1 MPQSSISVLD
11 CQISVSATL
20 CTPVLV
26 QGNITNV
33 SVPGGIKGNT
43 LFDIYVS
50 LESYWQLT
58 IWHNP
63 HMHYWLVWSGAQVQ
77 LTDSKWQKWQIY
89 HCHFRNHRSLIT
101 HRLTKAEPS
110 LLVSSYWFC
119 QLNRQLLLDFISCTK
134 QIKLALAPWIGVKR
148 R

>member
-50 LESYWQLT
+50 LESY
-58 IWHNP
+58 
-63 HMHYWLVWSGAQVQ
+63 
-77 LTDSKWQKWQIY
+77 
-89 HCHFRNHRSLIT
+89 
-101 HRLTKAEPS
+101 
-110 LLVSSYWFC
+110 
-119 QLNRQLLLDFISCTK
+119 
-134 QIKLALAPWIGVKR
+134 
-148 R
+148 